1 MSIWGRVAFP
11 ASVTM
16 SAAITADTGDAINP
30 CCAAITVI
38 ESGRSGRMPALRATS
53 AITGSSA

>member
-1 MSIWGRVAFP
+1 MACPARV
-11 ASVTM
+11 TT
-16 SAAITADTGDAINP
+16 SAAITADTGDAISP

-53 AITGSSA
+53 AITGRSA